1 MKLRHLFIFPAIALL
16 TISTPAFAEDEGGGE
31 EGTGV
36 IAPNPNGGGIQNP
49 EGRNNEPNNF
59 NHRVDESH
67 EGGGE
72 LIQFVIVGGAVLLA
86 GALAY
91 RAGKRSRIKKK
102 NKSGEDFKI

>member
-1 MKLRHLFIFPAIALL
+1 MKLRHLLIFPAVAFL
-16 TISTPAFAEDEGGGE
+16 TVATPAIAEDQGGGE
-31 EGTGV
+31 EGSGV
-36 IAPNPNGGGIQNP
+36 IAPNPNSGGIQNP

-72 LIQFVIVGGAVLLA
+72 LVQFVIVGGAVLLA

-91 RAGKRSRIKKK
+91 RAGKRSRIKKENK
-102 NKSGEDFKI
+102 NGEDFKI